1 MSRFQKVRG
10 FERNPR
16 SRESV
21 ISSICSAQRI
31 YLETGGEDIDFG
43 IRSARAT
50 LKMYHE
56 QCEGRPH
63 PGVEPITHAQADRA
77 RAQLASFTRQRERKL
92 EHIHAMVEE
101 MYAHADQFSPEEGAQ
116 GSVERNADL
125 RSAGTPV
132 VDEDQPTGD
141 DSLDSPE
148 RSAEGTSALPAGG
161 DPATRTPADQTPA
174 MGSDKKSA
182 LRAVLRTV

>member
-10 FERNPR
+10 YDRNPR

-77 RAQLASFTRQRERKL
+77 RAQLANFTRQRERKL
-92 EHIHAMVEE
+92 EQIHAMVEE
-101 MYAHADQFSPEEGAQ
+101 MYAHADQFGAEEGA
-116 GSVERNADL
+116 ELNADVP
-125 RSAGTPV
+125 SAITPV
-132 VDEDQPTGD
+132 RDEDRTSGD
-141 DSLDSPE
+141 EQSVSPE
-148 RSAEGTSALPAGG
+148 LGADETSALPA
-161 DPATRTPADQTPA
+161 ATRQIGQEKGQAPKVPVT
-174 MGSDKKSA
+174 G
-182 LRAVLRTV
+182 AVLRTV

>member
-10 FERNPR
+10 YDRNPR

-56 QCEGRPH
+56 QCEGQPH

-77 RAQLASFTRQRERKL
+77 RAQLANFTRQRERKL
-92 EHIHAMVEE
+92 EQIHAMVEE
-101 MYAHADQFSPEEGAQ
+101 MYAHTDQFGAEQ
-116 GSVERNADL
+116 EQNAERNAERNADVP
-125 RSAGTPV
+125 SAITPV
-132 VDEDQPTGD
+132 TDENKETCGETPI
-141 DSLDSPE
+141 
-148 RSAEGTSALPAGG
+148 SAEPQADQRSALPATKQAG
-161 DPATRTPADQTPA
+161 
-174 MGSDKKSA
+174 
-182 LRAVLRTV
+182 

>member
-10 FERNPR
+10 YDRNPR
-16 SRESV
+16 SRDSV

-56 QCEGRPH
+56 QCEGQPH

-77 RAQLASFTRQRERKL
+77 RAQLTSLTRQRERKL
-92 EHIHAMVEE
+92 EQIHAMVEE
-101 MYAHADQFSPEEGAQ
+101 MYAYTDQFCAEE
-116 GSVERNADL
+116 SVEGNAERNADL
-125 RSAGTPV
+125 RPAETPV
-132 VDEDQPTGD
+132 TNEEKESCG
-141 DSLDSPE
+141 E
-148 RSAEGTSALPAGG
+148 TSVSTEL
-161 DPATRTPADQTPA
+161 RADQSPA
-174 MGSDKKSA
+174 AGPGRKSA
-182 LRAVLRTV
+182 LRSALRSV